1 MIINFSTDTVLY
13 QESTPVFRSGDTL
26 GYQFTNIG
34 NSYVYIN
41 NKFLAPGDTFLT
53 FRQGMIDLT
62 LYRVEFRAN
71 PTYPLP
77 NNNVCEVVI
86 FNKR

>member
-1 MIINFSTDTVLY
+1 MIKFSTDTVIY
-13 QESTPVFRSGDTL
+13 TESTPAFRSDDTL

-53 FRQGMIDLT
+53 FRQGMVDLT
-62 LYRVEFRAN
+62 MYRVEFRVN
-71 PTYPLP
+71 PTYPVP
-77 NNNVCEVVI
+77 NNNTCEVVI
-86 FNKR
+86 FNCR